1 MTRYTTHTEAIQR
14 EIIEPIEA
22 SGVATAAEFDID
34 AIADQVLG
42 SYEDGYACQV
52 EHDDFWQIV
61 EQHQARP

>member
-22 SGVATAAEFDID
+22 GNATAAEFDID

-42 SYEDGYACQV
+42 SHEDGYACQV
-52 EHDDFWQIV
+52 EHDEFWQIV
-61 EQHQARP
+61 EQHLVRR